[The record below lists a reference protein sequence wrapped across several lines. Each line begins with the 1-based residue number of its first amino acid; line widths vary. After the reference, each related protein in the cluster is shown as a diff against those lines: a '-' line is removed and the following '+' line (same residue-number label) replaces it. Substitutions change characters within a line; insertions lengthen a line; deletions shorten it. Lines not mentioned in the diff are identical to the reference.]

1 MEVRILKLVASP
13 LEWFNPFSPTFFLI
27 VVKWVYQSVQRHT
40 RLSVSKSKQNVD
52 LYSAMVV
59 YHSNP
64 EVHFGGRMI
73 ADVIS
78 EKYMYAPRTP

>member
-1 MEVRILKLVASP
+1 
-13 LEWFNPFSPTFFLI
+13 
-27 VVKWVYQSVQRHT
+27 
-40 RLSVSKSKQNVD
+40 
-52 LYSAMVV
+52 MVV

-64 EVHFGGRMI
+64 EVHFGGRTI